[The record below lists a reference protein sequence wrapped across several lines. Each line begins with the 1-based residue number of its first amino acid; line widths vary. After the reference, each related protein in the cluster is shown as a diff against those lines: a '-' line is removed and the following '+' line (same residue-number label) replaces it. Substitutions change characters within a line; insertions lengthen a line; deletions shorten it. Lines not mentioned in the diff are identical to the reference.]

1 MLELQQIK
9 EQYPPNL
16 QIYEKTILREY
27 LQHKVLHAIFE
38 SKYADRI
45 TPSDKAQPGFS
56 IWYVNRVLQANLNP
70 KFDPSADWL
79 QAKGFPVPQASSQ
92 Y

>member
-9 EQYPPNL
+9 DQYPPNL
-16 QIYEKTILREY
+16 QIYGKTILREY
-27 LQHKVLHAIFE
+27 LQYKVLHAIFE

-56 IWYVNRVLQANLNP
+56 IGIANH
-70 KFDPSADWL
+70 
-79 QAKGFPVPQASSQ
+79 V
-92 Y
+92 